1 MRILVTGPNS
11 FTGDD
16 LVVGEEFDCV
26 PAEDGS
32 DRQNRAWHALLQE
45 YWASGCHSYK
55 ARNFLHFREI
65 IKTYLGAGKEKY
77 YSLFDEA
84 GNVLDEPV
92 IRWRVKSWARYTKK
106 ERKQAIDNL
115 ISEMIQAGVTTKK
128 FDEILQGMEDRSL
141 ERQA

>member
-1 MRILVTGPNS
+1 MRILCIEPGQ

-16 LVVGEEFDCV
+16 LIPGMEYDCI
-26 PAEDGS
+26 PAEDGT
-32 DRQNRAWHALLQE
+32 DRQNKAWHSLLTE
-45 YWASGCHSYK
+45 YWRSGCHSYH
-55 ARNFLHFREI
+55 ANNFLHFREL
-65 IKTYLGAGKEKY
+65 IKLNLGAGVERY
-77 YSLFDEA
+77 YCLVSDK
-84 GNVLDEPV
+84 GVPLDIPV
-92 IRWRVKSWARYTKK
+92 IKYRVKGWGRYTKK